1 MIVWELILAGFLL
14 FVYGALNNIGIGS
27 YALTMVTVYL
37 LGLNP
42 IAAFPIMMGACTFS
56 VPVGSVQF
64 IKLDDYSRKIT
75 LFTAT
80 FGVLGVLVAVFLVK
94 QLNTY
99 LLNWLVVIVLLY
111 SAYTML
117 SKQKEEA

>member
-1 MIVWELILAGFLL
+1 M
-14 FVYGALNNIGIGS
+14 
-27 YALTMVTVYL
+27 
-37 LGLNP
+37 
-42 IAAFPIMMGACTFS
+42 
-56 VPVGSVQF
+56 
-64 IKLDDYSRKIT
+64 
-75 LFTAT
+75 
-80 FGVLGVLVAVFLVK
+80 LGVLVAVFLVK

>member
-1 MIVWELILAGFLL
+1 
-14 FVYGALNNIGIGS
+14 
-27 YALTMVTVYL
+27 MVTVYM

-42 IAAFPIMMGACTFS
+42 VAAFPIMMGACTFS

-80 FGVLGVLVAVFLVK
+80 FGVPRGFGCRLLGKVFKYLHVEVAGGHRF
-94 QLNTY
+94 
-99 LLNWLVVIVLLY
+99 VIQRLHNAGY
-111 SAYTML
+111 PEKASHR
-117 SKQKEEA
+117 